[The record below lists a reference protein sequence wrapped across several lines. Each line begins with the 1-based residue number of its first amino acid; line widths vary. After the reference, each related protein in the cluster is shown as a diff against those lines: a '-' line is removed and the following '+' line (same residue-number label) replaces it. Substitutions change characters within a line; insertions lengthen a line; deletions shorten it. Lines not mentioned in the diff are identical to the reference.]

1 MMCSVLLLLGRL
13 LDASHRSVLMLVR
26 SCPPFHVN
34 QSRTEALLAD
44 VAAIALPKLSG
55 KELVVQVCNYFFE
68 GAREGGRGVLFCVSV
83 DQWGVDIRF
92 RKSLVIAHL

>member
-26 SCPPFHVN
+26 LCLPFHVN

-68 GAREGGRGVLFCVSV
+68 GAREVLFCVSV
-83 DQWGVDIRF
+83 DQWGVDTRF